1 MPSTARFAARAAV
14 LRELAAFLRERRLW
28 WLLPMVGV
36 LLTFGV
42 LLVLAQG
49 SAAAPFIYSLF

>member
-1 MPSTARFAARAAV
+1 MSASSRFVSRLQV
-14 LRELAAFLRERRLW
+14 LRELAAFLRARRLW

-36 LLTFGV
+36 LLTFGL

-49 SAAAPFIYSLF
+49 SAAAPFLYSLF

>member
-1 MPSTARFAARAAV
+1 MPSPSRLAARAAV
-14 LRELAAFLRERRLW
+14 LRELAGFLRERRLW